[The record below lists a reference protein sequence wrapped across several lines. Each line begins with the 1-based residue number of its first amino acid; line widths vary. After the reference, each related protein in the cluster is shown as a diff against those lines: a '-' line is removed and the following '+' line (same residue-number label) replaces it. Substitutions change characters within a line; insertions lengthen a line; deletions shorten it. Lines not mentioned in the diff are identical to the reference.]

1 MSDLKR
7 SILASIFL
15 TALVLPMLASADY
28 IESVDGDLSGDFQNP
43 TSIALVPDGSTTVSG
58 TIQGAGMG
66 VSVDLDYFTVTV
78 PVGQVLAALNVLPGT
93 VGAGAIGSFIAI
105 YPGAT
110 AVNPVGAASTDA
122 LGYYLYRAA
131 DIGTD
136 ILDDMGTFNFMGTNP
151 SIGFIPPLPSADYTF
166 WIQEGFNGTFPYNFE
181 LVLSSVPEPSDH
193 PIDGAGGL
201 GHGPA
206 PTPQKRLGQR
216 KISAAPGLKSGRKT
230 GVVVGVGERRSR
242 AAS

>member
-7 SILASIFL
+7 STLASIFL
-15 TALVLPMLASADY
+15 TALAWPMLASAANY
-28 IESVDGDLSGDFQNP
+28 IESVNGDLSGDFQNP
-43 TSIALVPDGSTTVSG
+43 TSIVLVPNGSTTVSG

-66 VSVDLDYFTVTV
+66 VSVDLDYFKVTV

-105 YPGAT
+105 YSGAT

-136 ILDDMGTFNFMGTNP
+136 ILDNMGTFNFNGTNP
-151 SIGFIPPLPSADYTF
+151 SIGFIPPLSSGDYTF

-181 LVLSSVPEPSDH
+181 LVSSVPEP
-193 PIDGAGGL
+193 PTILLMGLGGL
-201 GHGPA
+201 A
-206 PTPQKRLGQR
+206 
-216 KISAAPGLKSGRKT
+216 IGL
-230 GVVVGVGERRSR
+230 RRYRR
-242 AAS
+242 AYK

>member
-15 TALVLPMLASADY
+15 TALVWPMLASADY
-28 IESVDGDLSGDFQNP
+28 IESVNGDLSGNYQNP
-43 TSIALVPDGSTTVSG
+43 TSIALVPNGSTRVSG
-58 TIQGAGMG
+58 TVQGAGMG
-66 VSVDLDYFTVTV
+66 VSIDLDYFTVTV

-93 VGAGAIGSFIAI
+93 VGGGAIGSFIAI

-131 DIGTD
+131 DIGTN

-181 LVLSSVPEPSDH
+181 LGTAFRSGTADAPA
-193 PIDGAGGL
+193 DGVAGL
-201 GHGPA
+201 A
-206 PTPQKRLGQR
+206 MSL
-216 KISAAPGLKSGRKT
+216 
-230 GVVVGVGERRSR
+230 RRR
-242 AAS
+242 RREDK

>member
-7 SILASIFL
+7 SIVASIFL

-105 YPGAT
+105 YPGST
-110 AVNPVGAASTDA
+110 AVSPVGAASTDA

-136 ILDDMGTFNFMGTNP
+136 ILDDIGTFNFNGTNP
-151 SIGFIPPLPSADYTF
+151 SIGFLPPLPSAGYTF

-181 LVLSSVPEPSDH
+181 LVLSSVPEP
-193 PIDGAGGL
+193 PTILLMGLAGLAIGL
-201 GHGPA
+201 S
-206 PTPQKRLGQR
+206 RRRR
-216 KISAAPGLKSGRKT
+216 KD
-230 GVVVGVGERRSR
+230 
-242 AAS
+242 

>member
-15 TALVLPMLASADY
+15 TALVWPMLASADY
-28 IESVDGDLSGDFQNP
+28 IESVNGDLSGNFQNP

-78 PVGQVLAALNVLPGT
+78 PVGQALAALNVLPGT
-93 VGAGAIGSFIAI
+93 MGGGAIGSFIAI

-110 AVNPVGAASTDA
+110 AVNPVGAVSTAA
-122 LGYYLYRAA
+122 LGYYLYRTA
-131 DIGTD
+131 DIGTN
-136 ILDDMGTFNFMGTNP
+136 ILDNMGTFNFMGTNP
-151 SIGFIPPLPSADYTF
+151 SIGFIPPLLSAAYTF

-181 LVLSSVPEPSDH
+181 LVLSSVPEPSTVLMMGWRVWPWACADT
-193 PIDGAGGL
+193 AE
-201 GHGPA
+201 
-206 PTPQKRLGQR
+206 
-216 KISAAPGLKSGRKT
+216 KI
-230 GVVVGVGERRSR
+230 RST
-242 AAS
+242 

>member
-7 SILASIFL
+7 STLASIFL
-15 TALVLPMLASADY
+15 TALAWPMLASAANY
-28 IESVDGDLSGDFQNP
+28 IESVNGDLSGDFQNP
-43 TSIALVPDGSTTVSG
+43 TSIVLVPNGSTTVSG

-66 VSVDLDYFTVTV
+66 VSVDLDYFKVTV

-105 YPGAT
+105 YSGAT

-136 ILDDMGTFNFMGTNP
+136 ILDNMGTFNFNGTNP
-151 SIGFIPPLPSADYTF
+151 SIGFIPPLSSGDYTF

-181 LVLSSVPEPSDH
+181 LVSSVPEP
-193 PIDGAGGL
+193 PTILLMGLAGLAIGL
-201 GHGPA
+201 
-206 PTPQKRLGQR
+206 
-216 KISAAPGLKSGRKT
+216 
-230 GVVVGVGERRSR
+230 RRYRR
-242 AAS
+242 AYK